1 MIQDVEISAFNN
13 VMAILTESGFDGM
26 ADAMAVLMNEA
37 MKLDRDHHL
46 GAGPWER
53 SKKRCGHA
61 NGFKPKQV
69 QTRVGVL
76 PLQVPQTRDT
86 DFYPSSL
93 ERGLRSER
101 ALNPSSAL

>member
-1 MIQDVEISAFNN
+1 MTQDIEISAFNN

-37 MKLDRDHHL
+37 MKLDRDYHL

-53 SKKRCGHA
+53 SKERCGHA

-69 QTRVGVL
+69 QTRVGAL
-76 PLQVPQTRDT
+76 PLQPEFGISNYTAIICFTSV
-86 DFYPSSL
+86 
-93 ERGLRSER
+93 
-101 ALNPSSAL
+101 